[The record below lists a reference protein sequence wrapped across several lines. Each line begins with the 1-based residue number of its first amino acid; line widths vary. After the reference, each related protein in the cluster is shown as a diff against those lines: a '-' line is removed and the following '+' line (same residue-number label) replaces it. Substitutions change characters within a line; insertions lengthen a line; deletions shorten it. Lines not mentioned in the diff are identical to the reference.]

1 MPLSFGYGCKFI
13 IESIVNKEIKG
24 QIRIANKKAGFL
36 YNLVKKYAA
45 GIILSGTEV
54 KAIRM
59 GRVSINEAFCY
70 FKKSELYIKNM
81 NVGEYDFGTY
91 LNHTPNRERKLL
103 LKKSEI
109 NQLLIKVKERGLT
122 IVPVELS
129 INDRGF
135 IKIEV
140 SLAQGKKV
148 FDKRD
153 AIKNKDNKR
162 EMDRMKKKLNIR

>member
-1 MPLSFGYGCKFI
+1 
-13 IESIVNKEIKG
+13 
-24 QIRIANKKAGFL
+24 
-36 YNLVKKYAA
+36 
-45 GIILSGTEV
+45 
-54 KAIRM
+54 M

-70 FKKSELYIKNM
+70 FKKSELFIKNM

-91 LNHTPNRERKLL
+91 LNHLPNRERKLL

-109 NQLLIKVKERGLT
+109 NQLLQKVKEKGLT

-129 INDRGF
+129 INERGF

>member
-1 MPLSFGYGCKFI
+1 M
-13 IESIVNKEIKG
+13 NKEIKG

-36 YNLVKKYAA
+36 YNLVKKYSA
-45 GIILSGTEV
+45 GIILQGTEV

-70 FKKSELYIKNM
+70 FKKSELFIKNM

-91 LNHTPNRERKLL
+91 LNHLPNRERKLL

-109 NQLLIKVKERGLT
+109 NQLLQKVKEKGLT

-129 INDRGF
+129 INERGF

>member
-1 MPLSFGYGCKFI
+1 M
-13 IESIVNKEIKG
+13 NKEIKG

-36 YNLVKKYAA
+36 YNLVKKYSA
-45 GIILSGTEV
+45 GNILQGTEV

-70 FKKSELYIKNM
+70 FKKSELFIKNM

-91 LNHTPNRERKLL
+91 LNHLPNRERKLL

-109 NQLLIKVKERGLT
+109 NQLLQRVKEKGLT
-122 IVPVELS
+122 IVPVEVS
-129 INDRGF
+129 INERGF

>member
-1 MPLSFGYGCKFI
+1 M
-13 IESIVNKEIKG
+13 NKEIKG
-24 QIRIANKKAGFL
+24 HIRIANKKAGFL
-36 YNLVKKYAA
+36 YNLLKKYSA
-45 GIILSGTEV
+45 GIILGGTEV

-70 FKKSELYIKNM
+70 FKKSELFIKNM

-109 NQLLIKVKERGLT
+109 NQLLTKVKERGLT

-129 INDRGF
+129 INERGF
-135 IKIEV
+135 IKIEI

-162 EMDRMKKKLNIR
+162 EMDRMKKKLNIK

>member
-1 MPLSFGYGCKFI
+1 M
-13 IESIVNKEIKG
+13 NKEIKG
-24 QIRIANKKAGFL
+24 QIRIANKKASFL
-36 YNLVKKYAA
+36 YNLVKKYSA
-45 GIILSGTEV
+45 GIMLRGTEV
-54 KAIRM
+54 KAVRM

-70 FKKSELYIKNM
+70 FRKSELYIKNM

-91 LNHTPNRERKLL
+91 LNHIPNRERKLL

-129 INDRGF
+129 INERGF
-135 IKIEV
+135 IKIEI

>member
-1 MPLSFGYGCKFI
+1 
-13 IESIVNKEIKG
+13 VNKEIKG

-36 YNLVKKYAA
+36 YNLVKKYSA

-91 LNHTPNRERKLL
+91 LNHIPNRERKLL

-109 NQLLIKVKERGLT
+109 NQLLTKVKEKGLT

-129 INDRGF
+129 INERGF

>member
-1 MPLSFGYGCKFI
+1 M
-13 IESIVNKEIKG
+13 NKEIKG

-36 YNLVKKYAA
+36 YNLVKKYSA
-45 GIILSGTEV
+45 GIILRGTEV

-70 FKKSELYIKNM
+70 FRKEELFIKNM

-91 LNHTPNRERKLL
+91 LNHVPNRERKLL
-103 LKKSEI
+103 LKTSEI
-109 NQLLIKVKERGLT
+109 NQLLSKVKERGLT

-129 INDRGF
+129 INERGF
-135 IKIEV
+135 VKIEI

>member
-1 MPLSFGYGCKFI
+1 MH
-13 IESIVNKEIKG
+13 KEIKG
-24 QIRIANKKAGFL
+24 QIRITNKKAGFL
-36 YNLVKKYAA
+36 YNLVKKYSA
-45 GIILSGTEV
+45 GIILQGTEV

-70 FKKSELYIKNM
+70 FKKSELFIKNM

-91 LNHTPNRERKLL
+91 LNHLPNRERKLL

-109 NQLLIKVKERGLT
+109 NQLLQKVKEKGLT

-129 INDRGF
+129 INERGF